1 MLGRMIRENSSRM
14 ACGILGLF
22 LLMAFACVP
31 AEQADNANDDND
43 DQDAV
48 VDLNDADNQDDVIDQ
63 DDVVPNLP
71 ATVVGNW
78 RVIKTIVGGSQVAPL
93 DWSSDSP
100 VPYGEGAGLEDGDS
114 VFEDWSIVNEN
125 GQLKLTSPYGSCYG
139 NPTADGALFEWQGE
153 DPRVTV
159 WGVSNILVITIECH
173 LSPNGEMYGG
183 IINQLYVANG
193 IGILTPAPPESWTF
207 KATLK

>member
-1 MLGRMIRENSSRM
+1 MRKLMCREQSGRWLCGLLGI
-14 ACGILGLF
+14 F
-22 LLMAFACVP
+22 LLMMFACVP
-31 AEQADNANDDND
+31 AEQAADDNVDGD

-48 VDLNDADNQDDVIDQ
+48 VDQNDNEDQ
-63 DDVVPNLP
+63 DDDGVVAGP
-71 ATVVGNW
+71 ATVEGEW
-78 RVIKTIVGGSQVAPL
+78 RVIKTIVGGSQVAPI

-114 VFEDWSIVNEN
+114 VFEDWSIVSEI

-139 NPTADGALFEWQGE
+139 NPTADGAFFEWQGE

-159 WGVSNILVITIECH
+159 WGVSHVLTITIECH

-183 IINQLYVANG
+183 IINQLYVVNG
-193 IGILTPAPPESWTF
+193 IGVLTPAPPESWTF
-207 KATLK
+207 KATLKIAA